1 VGAGAGDVVPEELGV
16 GLPAAVGVEFE
27 EEIEVVG
34 VDATE
39 DTLELEMGLPA
50 AATTPPCTF
59 PDVVVEEVPAAALLN
74 AARVLPEEGGLTTPT
89 IPP

>member
-1 VGAGAGDVVPEELGV
+1 VPEELGV
-16 GLPAAVGVEFE
+16 GLPAAVGVEFEE

-50 AATTPPCTF
+50 AATTPPCTL

-74 AARVLPEEGGLTTPT
+74 AARVSPEEGGLTTPT